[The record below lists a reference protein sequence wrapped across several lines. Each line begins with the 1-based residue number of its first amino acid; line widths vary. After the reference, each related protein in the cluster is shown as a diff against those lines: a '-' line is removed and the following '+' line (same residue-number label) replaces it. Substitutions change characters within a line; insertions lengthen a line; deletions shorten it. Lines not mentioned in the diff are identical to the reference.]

1 MVNRLK
7 KSGRWIGGI
16 KSGAQTLVGKRL
28 IGDINGQ
35 MRTPVQ
41 GIPSYAVGGVIKRT
55 GIIKAHKGEIVINAK
70 TAKALKSLMKR

>member
-16 KSGAQTLVGKRL
+16 KNGAQTLVCKRL

-35 MRTPVQ
+35 MRTQVQ

-55 GIIKAHKGEIVINAK
+55 GII
-70 TAKALKSLMKR
+70 